1 MDGLCLVQKEV
12 LWLRVRLH
20 TVICEDKDKYL
31 ECGYGLCCFSKLE
44 VVDSSPIT
52 VTSLVLSSQV
62 SSTGMTSL
70 LLTGL

>member
-31 ECGYGLCCFSKLE
+31 ECGYGLCCFSKME
-44 VVDSSPIT
+44 AVSSPRS
-52 VTSLVLSSQV
+52 VTSLALGGLTVFPIQGMV
-62 SSTGMTSL
+62 SSC
-70 LLTGL
+70 